1 MSAEDCGSTVVAGA
15 NMCCSKVWRGGRP
28 GQYCVGNFTLDMYNT
43 LLQRR
48 QDVFRKICW
57 ISVFLQ
63 HHTTVS
69 DILPEVIFV
78 NTFIT
83 AHVT

>member
-1 MSAEDCGSTVVAGA
+1 MAAGP
-15 NMCCSKVWRGGRP
+15 NMCCSEAWWGAHLGR
-28 GQYCVGNFTLDMYNT
+28 YCVGNFALDLYNT